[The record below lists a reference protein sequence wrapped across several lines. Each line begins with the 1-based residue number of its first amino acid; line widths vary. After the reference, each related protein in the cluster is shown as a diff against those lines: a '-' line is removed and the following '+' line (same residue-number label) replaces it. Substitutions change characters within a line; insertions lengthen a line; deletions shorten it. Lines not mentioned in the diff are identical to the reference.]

1 MIQPTFYKFK
11 NLEIIQYLTQVL
23 DMVNKVDINSLLLTE
38 PVNALNV
45 KLATLQ
51 EVYKQTQGSS
61 ITKELQEIDAR
72 RDNAIIGIRGVISSY
87 LYHYTPNVVIAA
99 EQLLATID
107 KHGVGIA
114 RRTYNEQTG
123 IINSILKDI
132 EKENV
137 LTEAVTTLQLTTW
150 INELKDANTVFNTKF
165 VERVEETVVNPTV
178 NFAGLR
184 LEAITMFQGLTDYVK
199 AYDTLTD
206 NPVYKEILDKVDSL
220 TISYHQ
226 TIEGRLN
233 SPSEDEISNDT
244 SVDESSSEEDTP
256 TVL

>member
-1 MIQPTFYKFK
+1 M
-11 NLEIIQYLTQVL
+11 
-23 DMVNKVDINSLLLTE
+23 
-38 PVNALNV
+38 
-45 KLATLQ
+45 
-51 EVYKQTQGSS
+51 
-61 ITKELQEIDAR
+61 
-72 RDNAIIGIRGVISSY
+72 
-87 LYHYTPNVVIAA
+87 
-99 EQLLATID
+99 
-107 KHGVGIA
+107 GIA